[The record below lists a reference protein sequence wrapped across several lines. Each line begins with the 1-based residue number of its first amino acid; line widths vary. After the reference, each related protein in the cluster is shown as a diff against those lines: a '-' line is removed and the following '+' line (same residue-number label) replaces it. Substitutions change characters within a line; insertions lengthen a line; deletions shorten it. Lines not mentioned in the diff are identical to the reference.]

1 MLKNI
6 AKSKTKKPVLIID
19 NDLDETILYPEK
31 LKEIKESLAKNPIP
45 ADIYLKR
52 FSTIEQEQGFWV
64 NGVVKQ
70 ADADKNI
77 FVIVATVNNTEL
89 QYKVHTLSK
98 TLDLIVKKHWCKSI
112 KAHIQPTINKE
123 QLFEYALINIA

>member
-6 AKSKTKKPVLIID
+6 AKSTTKKPVLIID
-19 NDLDETILYPEK
+19 NDLDDTILYPEK
-31 LKEIKESLAKNPIP
+31 LEEIKESLAKSPIP
-45 ADIYLKR
+45 ADIFLKR
-52 FSTIEQEQGFWV
+52 FSKVEQEKGFWV

-89 QYKVHTLSK
+89 QYKIHTLSK
-98 TLDLIVKKHWCKSI
+98 TLDLIVKKHRCKSV